1 MNVDDLVQQR
11 IEAARRR
18 EADRKRQRA
27 ELAAA
32 RAAGLARRHA
42 AKLHRLHGA
51 DDHADVAQT
60 ATTAPSRGDT
70 ATTANPPKERLMA
83 ATKPVF
89 TVLLCPA
96 CRTQRRCRTVGV
108 ATVGK
113 RRREVLQCTDTSCEL
128 VWCPGREHLT
138 GVPNAA

>member
-1 MNVDDLVQQR
+1 MNVEDLVQQR

-32 RAAGLARRHA
+32 RAAGLPRRHA

-70 ATTANPPKERLMA
+70 ATTANPPKETPMPTPFRA
-83 ATKPVF
+83 VH
-89 TVLLCPA
+89 CPG
-96 CRTQRRCRTVGV
+96 CRAQRTVRR
-108 ATVGK
+108 VGTAAVTGSMYEIV
-113 RRREVLQCTDTSCEL
+113 RCPQSGCGLQWL
-128 VWCPGREHLT
+128 VRPEQPRT
-138 GVPNAA
+138 TPIAA